1 MAGLGKRFL
10 RSRQP
15 ASVLKVPPKHAEGR
29 RVLILSAS
37 AGTGHVRAAEALE
50 KVFRQ
55 QPGVGEV
62 RNIDAL
68 RFTNRLFR
76 DFYSKLY
83 IQLVQ
88 KAPTILGIVYNTMD
102 EPWKTDRMRLMLD
115 RLNTGPLERFIQRFK
130 PDITVC
136 THYLPAE
143 IGLSYLINKGT
154 ARRALFS
161 IVVTDFDVHAMW
173 LCKTFHR
180 YFVALEESKIHLQV
194 LGLPADNITVSGI
207 PIDPAFL
214 CRGKSSRTAPASR
227 ARSER
232 SALPHLR
239 RRDRCQSRGRRAARA
254 SRGSSNPHRPSSS
267 AARTPRCRPTW
278 SKKPRRSRR
287 PNPGLSFR
295 VLGYTNE
302 MHRWMQ
308 MSDLFIGK
316 PGGLTT
322 AECLASGLPMIIVAP
337 IPGQEDRNSDHLL
350 EKGIA
355 IKCNEFTTLAYKIDG
370 LFSEPDRLRHHAQER
385 ARLRPPARRQHHRR
399 FAPASARKRSRQ
411 GRPLRCR
418 SRRNALSLGRG
429 FHGQTPLAT
438 TASPADSGA
447 KGNAVLPD
455 RSTVLGVALLI
466 AAAVWSYWP
475 SRRKVA
481 DGLGR
486 QLHGRQQP
494 EPSRPRWP
502 LAHMGRVARSGLL
515 ADELHSFGWNGICS
529 GCSRSAI
536 TYAIWPSHV
545 YGSALIWRVLAQLG
559 LRWGWLGGLLSW
571 FIR

>member
-1 MAGLGKRFL
+1 VDSAKANNGGQSSFSRGVAGFRKRFL

-15 ASVLKVPPKHAEGR
+15 ASVLKVAAHHADGR

-88 KAPTILGIVYNTMD
+88 KAPTILGIVYNSTD

-115 RLNTGPLERFIQRFK
+115 RLNTGPLERFIARFK

-136 THYLPAE
+136 THFLPAE
-143 IGLSYLINKGT
+143 IISYLISKGKLN
-154 ARRALFS
+154 ARLS

-173 LCKTFHR
+173 LCKTFDR
-180 YFVALEESKIHLQV
+180 YFVALEESKIHLEV
-194 LGLPADNITVSGI
+194 LGLPGDHITVSGI
-207 PIDPAFL
+207 PIDPAF
-214 CRGKSSRTAPASR
+214 
-227 ARSER
+227 
-232 SALPHLR
+232 
-239 RRDRCQSRGRRAARA
+239 RAAENRA
-254 SRGSSNPHRPSSS
+254 ELRQQAGFDPNRPLFLISGGALGVSP
-267 AARTPRCRPTW
+267 AAGVLDSLARLKQPAQALVVCGKNTEMQADLEEQARAVEAA
-278 SKKPRRSRR
+278 
-287 PNPGLSFR
+287 NPGLSFR

-322 AECLASGLPMIIVAP
+322 AECLASGLPMAIVSP

-355 IKCNEFTTLAYKIDG
+355 MKCNEFTTLPYKIDG
-370 LFSEPDRLRHHAQER
+370 LFTEPGRLAAMRER
-385 ARLRPPARRQHHRR
+385 ALAY
-399 FAPASARKRSRQ
+399 
-411 GRPLRCR
+411 GRPQ
-418 SRRNALSLGRG
+418 AAMTIVDSLL
-429 FHGQTPLAT
+429 HQPMQE
-438 TASPADSGA
+438 
-447 KGNAVLPD
+447 
-455 RSTVLGVALLI
+455 
-466 AAAVWSYWP
+466 AAQVGP
-475 SRRKVA
+475 
-481 DGLGR
+481 
-486 QLHGRQQP
+486 
-494 EPSRPRWP
+494 
-502 LAHMGRVARSGLL
+502 
-515 ADELHSFGWNGICS
+515 
-529 GCSRSAI
+529 
-536 TYAIWPSHV
+536 
-545 YGSALIWRVLAQLG
+545 GS
-559 LRWGWLGGLLSW
+559 S
-571 FIR
+571 